1 MERFMLPNQR
11 SSQHPSFKSFNSRK
25 TKGLNC
31 SRTLN
36 DQVVATDCVNDPL
49 KSSVLEKVKCN
60 VMLQKNTV
68 TSATFQAAARAA
80 EICPYWPSSIDRT
93 TEFSQNTLL
102 MQHENLRDI
111 ADSQYGRV
119 KMKAHQI
126 RVPPCLWVTNIS
138 AG

>member
-1 MERFMLPNQR
+1 MLVGSEQTELYPEPSLESLMERFMLPNQC
-11 SSQHPSFKSFNSRK
+11 SSQCSILKSSKSRK

-31 SRTLN
+31 SRALN

-49 KSSVLEKVKCN
+49 KSPVLEKVKCN

-93 TEFSQNTLL
+93 TEFSQK
-102 MQHENLRDI
+102 HF
-111 ADSQYGRV
+111 
-119 KMKAHQI
+119 
-126 RVPPCLWVTNIS
+126 
-138 AG
+138 